1 MVLGRVQ
8 VLTGTFLG
16 ALLAGPI
23 EVARNPTFSG
33 SSSLGHPAASPPFPL
48 KVPRSDSKRKFR
60 GAAAKGAARHGQGMG
75 PGVARPRAAP
85 SARRS
90 GIGLPAAFKS
100 HARRRWRLQQRAST
114 PKAES
119 KPGPRVT
126 FESEVR
132 MTGAGTFIE
141 SGRIT
146 YGKAG
151 RVTFKTT
158 GHGVLGAT
166 GVDDLQ
172 RGAVIW
178 GSDRWAWPVRRRHG
192 AHYLQLH
199 SRVEG

>member
-1 MVLGRVQ
+1 
-8 VLTGTFLG
+8 
-16 ALLAGPI
+16 LAGVGWCWAGLRCSRAHCWLNRSRSPGI
-23 EVARNPTFSG
+23 LPSYGASNP
-33 SSSLGHPAASPPFPL
+33 GHPAASPPRL
-48 KVPRSDSKRKFR
+48 PRPRARFESEISRRGGKRT
-60 GAAAKGAARHGQGMG
+60 ARHRQGMSA
-75 PGVARPRAAP
+75 GVARSGAAP

-90 GIGLPAAFKS
+90 AIGLPAAFKS

-151 RVTFKTT
+151 GKRKSRRGRWGCGCNSSRRELPPTST
-158 GHGVLGAT
+158 GLSP
-166 GVDDLQ
+166 
-172 RGAVIW
+172 R
-178 GSDRWAWPVRRRHG
+178 
-192 AHYLQLH
+192 
-199 SRVEG
+199 